1 MKFRGQ
7 DFKKDIIELKKLKAT
22 APEQYTELLKSV
34 TKKYKL
40 SDKTIYREMNKPDH
54 EIGVRKTRDDSG
66 KYKTTVN
73 EKEEKMVTELVA
85 SGKSKQEAKKIVE
98 EKTGSKISN
107 RKLERFTPILTG
119 ETMFGEDVKAF
130 FEQIFEYELIAPESG
145 IELNYRGK
153 KFLVRKETLNDI
165 ILNLVNE
172 YNRQVSSDQKL
183 QLDQTQYMRATMRN
197 DIMYMQSL
205 ARAAG
210 DVKSLE
216 ACSRMLQRL
225 EMNYGEVDVD
235 LKIILACFRE
245 LKPDI
250 TEDEAIG
257 LIKKHGDRDNG

>member
-1 MKFRGQ
+1 MKFRGAE
-7 DFKKDIIELKKLKAT
+7 FRKDIIELKKLKAT
-22 APEQYTELLKSV
+22 APDKYKELLKAV
-34 TKKYKL
+34 TKKYKC

-54 EIGVRKTRDDSG
+54 EIGLRKTRGDSG
-66 KYKTTVN
+66 KYKTPVN

-85 SGKSKQEAKKIVE
+85 SGKSKQAAKKIVE
-98 EKTGSKISN
+98 EKTGAKISG
-107 RKLERFTPILTG
+107 RKLERFKPKLSDT
-119 ETMFGEDVKAF
+119 TMYGEDVKKF
-130 FEQIFEYELIAPESG
+130 FEKIAEYEFIAPDSG
-145 IELNYRGK
+145 IELEYKDR
-153 KFLVRKETLNDI
+153 KFLVRKDTLNDI

-172 YNRQVSSDQKL
+172 YNRQVSADQKL

-205 ARAAG
+205 ARANG

-225 EMNYGEVDVD
+225 EMNYGDIDAD
-235 LKIILACFRE
+235 LKVIMACFRD

-257 LIKKHGDRDNG
+257 LIKKHGDKE

>member
-1 MKFRGQ
+1 MKFRGA
-7 DFKKDIIELKKLKAT
+7 DFKKDIIQLKQLKAT
-22 APEQYTELLKSV
+22 DQDKYKEFLKAVS
-34 TKKYKL
+34 KKYTL
-40 SDKTIYREMNKPDH
+40 SDKTIYREMNKPDN
-54 EIGVRKTRDDSG
+54 EIGLRKTRGDSG

-73 EKEEKMVTELVA
+73 ENDEKMVTELVA

-98 EKTGSKISN
+98 EKTGSKISQ
-107 RKLERFTPILTG
+107 RKLERFTPKLTG
-119 ETMFGEDVKAF
+119 ETMFGADVKAF
-130 FEQIFEYELIAPESG
+130 FETIFEYDLIAPESG
-145 IELNYRGK
+145 IELNYKGR
-153 KFLVRKETLNDI
+153 KFLVRKDTLNDI

-235 LKIILACFRE
+235 LKIIMACFRD
-245 LKPDI
+245 LKADI

-257 LIKKHGDRDNG
+257 LIKKHGDKDNG